1 MLNGTTYALLYKT
14 TDYGVTWSLIT
25 PPSGPS
31 AGVSTNA
38 ANTALLLSYTGNN
51 SSGSLMLRSFNGG
64 STWSA
69 GIGAPTTGSVMAR
82 NTVNNLA
89 IFQRQDVYYYVYGVS
104 NGSFHSGDV
113 LSNWPN
119 GDRAGILAGS
129 NSISDQPNFFATI
142 TTGYYVYRNSVQ
154 NVLQA
159 NNQAV
164 RVSITTLDG
173 GPLNQNFIG
182 TCCNANNSVNLIV
195 NRTHTTGGRIYRT
208 TTWNGTFTAVAGSPI
223 ELWRQIATSSAGN
236 LVCAIADT
244 KIYLSFD
251 AGLTWTNTA
260 YNTVLE
266 SGETFKFVTVSPD
279 EKFISIAT
287 NNGTSPKIFYLAF

>member
-69 GIGAPTTGSVMAR
+69 GIGVPTTGSVMAR

-142 TTGYYVYRNSVQ
+142 TSGLHIYRNSVQ

-159 NNQAV
+159 NNRAD
-164 RVSITTLDG
+164 RVTITNLDG
-173 GPLNQNFIG
+173 TANYIG
-182 TCCNANNSVNLIV
+182 TCCNATNSVILIV
-195 NRTHTTGGRIYRT
+195 NRTTGATGGRIYRT

-251 AGLTWTNTA
+251 AGLTWNNTA
-260 YNTVLE
+260 YNTALE
-266 SGETFKFVTVSPD
+266 GGEFFRFVTVSPD